1 MTRFYKNSNSGSG
14 QLAYTARDFGE
25 LFGKQPC
32 WVRRLIHQKKIR
44 AIKDFGEWL
53 IPASEIDVVLDSA
66 QPCKKGGIGQ

>member
-1 MTRFYKNSNSGSG
+1 MQMMHLRNNRGSG

-53 IPASEIDVVLDSA
+53 IPASEIDVVLGTTQSSE
-66 QPCKKGGIGQ
+66 GGVV

>member
-1 MTRFYKNSNSGSG
+1 MKTFDIRNSGG
-14 QLAYTARDFGE
+14 KQLAYTARDFGE

-53 IPASEIDVVLDSA
+53 IPASEIDVVLGTTQSSE
-66 QPCKKGGIGQ
+66 GGVV